1 MHRASALVRTL
12 KTPKGRSAFS
22 GSRGAGVVAR
32 SVLPTDMVVQTRQDR
47 REELGFEAVVANL
60 CRAVANA
67 GACQPVSARHAA
79 VLVPLFEDPATRR
92 THVVLT
98 QRAAGLR
105 SHGGEVCF
113 PGGKREEGDADD
125 VATAVREAQEE
136 LGLDPNSV
144 RVLGCLGPV
153 LSKHLLS
160 VTPVL
165 ATIPARHAFH
175 PNPDEVQAVFAPPLH
190 TFLEASDL
198 HSSREATFAPGMP
211 YRLHFFDYQAA
222 DREWY
227 SVWGLTAAMLIDIA
241 SKGFGRDP
249 DFEALPPGYVPMHAG
264 MFDDQTQTG

>member
-1 MHRASALVRTL
+1 M
-12 KTPKGRSAFS
+12 
-22 GSRGAGVVAR
+22 
-32 SVLPTDMVVQTRQDR
+32 
-47 REELGFEAVVANL
+47 
-60 CRAVANA
+60 
-67 GACQPVSARHAA
+67 SARHAA

-211 YRLHFFDYQAA
+211 YRCALC
-222 DREWY
+222 
-227 SVWGLTAAMLIDIA
+227 
-241 SKGFGRDP
+241 KGFSLWPGACREDWTLGKSTLCRAQRREDGQGPPWVQDQPCVGLATGGDQDVVGVAARVLRPALTWPVAVALALRVDP
-249 DFEALPPGYVPMHAG
+249 ALHGPLVDPHPFPPPLPGCTSSTTRQP
-264 MFDDQTQTG
+264 TGSGTASGA